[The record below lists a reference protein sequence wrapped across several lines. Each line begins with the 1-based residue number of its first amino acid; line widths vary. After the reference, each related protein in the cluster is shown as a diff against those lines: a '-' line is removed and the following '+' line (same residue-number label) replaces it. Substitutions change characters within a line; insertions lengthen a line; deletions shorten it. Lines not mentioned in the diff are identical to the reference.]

1 MRSYSKVHVAMTLL
15 CLVALA
21 RADGGRKDRQDIGR
35 GKKDGWEG
43 GKGEQKQDQTARED
57 WQEKDRG
64 NKDGKSELGDNK
76 EEWEDAQESRNRKKE
91 GWNIESPDWANKGNG
106 REEAKDG
113 RPRKSEPPLASFV
126 ACENSTEGQDC
137 GWASPRNHNITGTC
151 ERTRDEKLHC
161 PPLSRREWDA
171 DEDGWKRGRGRKEE
185 SSNSSIVACIGKDIE
200 ELCTFRP
207 PVFGDQELVE
217 LKKGGHLRHGQEKG
231 KELKNR
237 RGPHKAGRS
246 ERIGVCVPMKQTDG
260 ETTTSVNFCRA
271 LPAAEATDACVGSLL
286 DDKCS
291 FLTNG
296 TDTYIH
302 LQVITGQQDQA
313 ETKGDVLASFFV
325 HGEWTDP
332 EIFINGG
339 STQNETNSKVFVLA
353 GWPSKVTLTT
363 WSNDGWCFWKALV
376 NGTTILED
384 PKGPSGS
391 DAYRVENETST
402 FKDSQY
408 WIEGPPSSQIFH
420 VAEDSIVQSSTQSQQ
435 ITLKIYTAANPEA
448 GTQGSVL
455 ASFFVKGE
463 WTDREVVFTGA
474 DSGDEKSKAFT
485 LAGWP
490 EKIWVGTD
498 SADPY
503 SYVRITINE
512 KAVIE
517 DPSGFGGNG
526 QDFDPLALGS
536 YEGVQQFWI
545 ASPPS
550 SQTLQ
555 IPGVSFTND
564 RNGVRHRLWGSC
576 QETWWD
582 VLNGTLH
589 CRPEK
594 KSWTPSFRSPKHQG
608 NKSRP
613 NAMEPDFAV
622 KSDAEAASIHLQM
635 VISNLDYNKLQQD
648 RAARLELT
656 KGTQEIVAASAGD
669 AVYPQHVT
677 IDFLP
682 GSVIA
687 SCEINP
693 PEYVSRRY
701 IKQKLEADT
710 SLPQNLVTLIN
721 NNPALVV
728 MTTGTVSVSTPTI
741 SVIEQAPSEESR
753 ERRSK
758 RIIRILMVVS
768 SALFVCAL
776 CSCFVA
782 LILCRK
788 MRIKGGNAQ
797 IHANGTTVAVGRPV
811 AQGEQKGA
819 TVGTP
824 VTAAQENQEKT
835 NNLKTIVPASSVDC
849 NIVNKLDI

>member
-1 MRSYSKVHVAMTLL
+1 
-15 CLVALA
+15 
-21 RADGGRKDRQDIGR
+21 
-35 GKKDGWEG
+35 
-43 GKGEQKQDQTARED
+43 
-57 WQEKDRG
+57 
-64 NKDGKSELGDNK
+64 
-76 EEWEDAQESRNRKKE
+76 
-91 GWNIESPDWANKGNG
+91 
-106 REEAKDG
+106 
-113 RPRKSEPPLASFV
+113 
-126 ACENSTEGQDC
+126 
-137 GWASPRNHNITGTC
+137 
-151 ERTRDEKLHC
+151 
-161 PPLSRREWDA
+161 
-171 DEDGWKRGRGRKEE
+171 
-185 SSNSSIVACIGKDIE
+185 
-200 ELCTFRP
+200 
-207 PVFGDQELVE
+207 
-217 LKKGGHLRHGQEKG
+217 
-231 KELKNR
+231 
-237 RGPHKAGRS
+237 
-246 ERIGVCVPMKQTDG
+246 
-260 ETTTSVNFCRA
+260 VNFCRA

-564 RNGVRHRLWGSC
+564 REGVRHRLWGSC

-613 NAMEPDFAV
+613 NTMEPDFAL
-622 KSDAEAASIHLQM
+622 KSDAEVASIHLQM
-635 VISNLDYNKLQQD
+635 VINNLDYNKLQQD
-648 RAARLELT
+648 RAARSELT

-669 AVYPQHVT
+669 AIYAHHVT
-677 IDFLP
+677 VDFLP

-687 SCEINP
+687 SCVIDP
-693 PEYVSRRY
+693 PEYVSRSY
-701 IKQKLEADT
+701 IKQKLQADT
-710 SLPQNLVTLIN
+710 NLPEIFVEFVNSNAAIV
-721 NNPALVV
+721 A
-728 MTTGTVSVSTPTI
+728 MTTCSVSVSAPTI
-741 SVIEQAPSEESR
+741 SVIELPLSGESPEHDKKSGR
-753 ERRSK
+753 M
-758 RIIRILMVVS
+758 IRVLIVVS
-768 SALFVCAL
+768 SASFVCAL
-776 CSCFVA
+776 CSCFVT
-782 LILCRK
+782 LVLCRRRRTK
-788 MRIKGGNAQ
+788 EGNVQ
-797 IHANGTTVAVGRPV
+797 ANGTTVAVGRPV
-811 AQGEQKGA
+811 AQGPRKA
-819 TVGTP
+819 AAVGTP
-824 VTAAQENQEKT
+824 VIVAKEDPQKMEKF
-835 NNLKTIVPASSVDC
+835 SV
-849 NIVNKLDI
+849 